1 MNKGI
6 YGLTSQ
12 YAPMPNGLLGNTQPL
27 TMPGPPKNVDTSSNL
42 VSLLLNGDGTN
53 GSRTIIDLSNL
64 YNTVTAAGDAR
75 ISTAQKKYG
84 TGSIL
89 FDGNG
94 DYLTSPSGT
103 AYHLPGDFTIECW
116 VYQIST
122 AGTQG
127 IIVKRRLDTS
137 ETGTWG
143 IAINAGNF
151 LFSKL
156 QVTVVNTNFGTS
168 VANTWQH
175 IAVCRQGST
184 IRMFLN
190 GIQGASVTDSTNYT
204 NTRNLIIG
212 AWDRSG
218 PGNVPTQG
226 WFNGYIDDLRI
237 TNRVAR
243 YTGNFTPPPAA
254 FPLP

>member
-1 MNKGI
+1 MRLLKGTAL
-6 YGLTSQ
+6 YTSSFTPPP
-12 YAPMPNGLLGNTQPL
+12 APL
-27 TMPGPPKNVDTSSNL
+27 TAVTNT
-42 VSLLLNGDGTN
+42 SLLLNAVNAGIFDATATN
-53 GSRTIIDLSNL
+53 VLE
-64 YNTVTAAGDAR
+64 TAGNAQ
-75 ISTAQKKYG
+75 ISTVQKKYG
-84 TGSIL
+84 TGSML

-94 DYLTSPSGT
+94 DYLVSPSGT

-116 VYQIST
+116 VYQNST

-143 IAINAGNF
+143 IVAGAGI
-151 LFSKL
+151 FSFQKL
-156 QVTVVNTNFGTS
+156 QVTVVATNFGTS

-190 GIQGASVTDSTNYT
+190 GTQGASVTDSTNYT

-218 PGNVPTQG
+218 AGDVPTQG

-237 TNRVAR
+237 TKNAR
-243 YTGNFTPPPAA
+243 YTANFTPPTAA
-254 FPLP
+254 LPLL